1 MLSRDAV
8 RWPLCSGT
16 EVVTMDENEGAVA
29 EAVPQAAD
37 VDDARAAAR
46 RVAERT
52 QRAQPGEV
60 EVIEDAYRESL
71 DAVGAGAGSDEDVAT
86 ATEWLLSD
94 EQVVNTRKMRVRLG
108 GSDDEPVMG
117 GWVIR
122 AIGVDVIRSAEREA
136 QGNRQQRRQGQ
147 EYDELKANLRVVAE
161 GTIEPDLK
169 AIARQKGIADA
180 TVLLRQRFQ
189 YRSGVIAQI
198 AGEIMSLSGFDFEDV
213 KAAGNS

>member
-1 MLSRDAV
+1 
-8 RWPLCSGT
+8 
-16 EVVTMDENEGAVA
+16 MDENEGAVA

-71 DAVGAGAGSDEDVAT
+71 DAVGAGGGSDEDVAT

-108 GSDDEPVMG
+108 GSDDAPVMG

>member
-1 MLSRDAV
+1 
-8 RWPLCSGT
+8 
-16 EVVTMDENEGAVA
+16 MDENEGAVA

-71 DAVGAGAGSDEDVAT
+71 DAVGAGGGSDEDVAT

-108 GSDDEPVMG
+108 GSDDAPVMG
-117 GWVIR
+117 GW
-122 AIGVDVIRSAEREA
+122 
-136 QGNRQQRRQGQ
+136 
-147 EYDELKANLRVVAE
+147 
-161 GTIEPDLK
+161 
-169 AIARQKGIADA
+169 
-180 TVLLRQRFQ
+180 
-189 YRSGVIAQI
+189 
-198 AGEIMSLSGFDFEDV
+198 
-213 KAAGNS
+213 